1 MSGKVMRCGKAK
13 YAIEGGVVLGNLV
26 APTGIGTIN
35 TSVEQALPLGN
46 GGNGVWTDIG
56 SDDLGLRILP
66 FDQARSPPLPG
77 SQLQDALAPT
87 KGFFMPLKAREE
99 DSRIL
104 HFVDDDAD

>member
-56 SDDLGLRILP
+56 SDDLGFRVLP
-66 FDQARSPPLPG
+66 FDQARSPSLPG

-99 DSRIL
+99 NSRIL